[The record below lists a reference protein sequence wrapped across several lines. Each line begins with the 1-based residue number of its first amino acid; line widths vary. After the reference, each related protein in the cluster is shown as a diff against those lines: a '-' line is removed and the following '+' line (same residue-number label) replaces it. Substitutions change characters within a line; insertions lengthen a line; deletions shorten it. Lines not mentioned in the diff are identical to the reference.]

1 MNYKIKKASTVSP
14 EVKSLSDALHKDLEL
29 IYGNGIIED
38 FIEEN
43 NQMLIFY
50 VAYNEE
56 ENAIACGALKHFDD
70 SSAEIKR
77 MYVKPAYRGRGLSKL
92 ILRELEDYAKELN
105 YQRLILETGLKQ
117 PEAMNLYIKFGYK
130 PMNCY
135 GKHSND
141 PDSRCF
147 EKKSIN
153 NLFPNRLSEIT

>member
-1 MNYKIKKASTVSP
+1 MNYKIKKASAVSP
-14 EVKSLSDALHKDLEL
+14 EVKLLSDALHKDLEL
-29 IYGNGIIED
+29 IYGNGIIEG

-70 SSAEIKR
+70 STAEIKR
-77 MYVKPAYRGRGLSKL
+77 MYVKPEYRGRGISKT
-92 ILRELEDYAKELN
+92 ILLQLEHHANELKYK
-105 YQRLILETGLKQ
+105 RLVLETGLKQ
-117 PEAMNLYIKFGYK
+117 PEAMNLYIKFGYE

-135 GKHSND
+135 GRHSKD

-147 EKKSIN
+147 EKKIY
-153 NLFPNRLSEIT
+153 

>member
-1 MNYKIKKASTVSP
+1 MNFKIENASPKLV
-14 EVKSLSDALHKDLEL
+14 EVNMLSDELHKELEL

-38 FIEEN
+38 FIDEN
-43 NQMLIFY
+43 KQMLIFF

-77 MYVKPAYRGRGLSKL
+77 MYVKPTYRGRGLSKL
-92 ILRELEDYAKELN
+92 ILRQLEDYAKELN

-130 PMNCY
+130 PLECY
-135 GKHSND
+135 GRHAND

-147 EKKSIN
+147 EKTIYY
-153 NLFPNRLSEIT
+153 